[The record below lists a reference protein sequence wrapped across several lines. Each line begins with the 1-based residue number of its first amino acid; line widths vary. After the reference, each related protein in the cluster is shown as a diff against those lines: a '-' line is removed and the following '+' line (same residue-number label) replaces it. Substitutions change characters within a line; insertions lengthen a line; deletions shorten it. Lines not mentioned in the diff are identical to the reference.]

1 MVDDV
6 KSRTAQMFDAMSSS
20 YDAIVPFFAEFG
32 ELLVDAAG
40 VEPGDRTLDVATGT
54 GACLIPA
61 ARAVGDRGVAV
72 GIDLSEGMLEQL
84 RRASRA
90 AGLEHV
96 RVELMDA
103 EHIEFPDESFDVV
116 TCAFAVF
123 LFPDRPRALGEFAR
137 VLRPGGTVAF
147 STFANDALGYPWFAE
162 VVAPF
167 LPDDGPPADAAQR
180 FLHMDP
186 DAFAA
191 GLREVGFDAVS
202 SRVVER
208 HYHFAS
214 PAEHWD
220 WLVSNGHR
228 TTIERV
234 DPADLGLLKAAIEAR
249 LEPHR
254 DAVGYRFDKPI
265 RFTLAQRI
273 A

>member
-1 MVDDV
+1 M
-6 KSRTAQMFDAMSSS
+6 
-20 YDAIVPFFAEFG
+20 I
-32 ELLVDAAG
+32 
-40 VEPGDRTLDVATGT
+40 
-54 GACLIPA
+54 
-61 ARAVGDRGVAV
+61 
-72 GIDLSEGMLEQL
+72 
-84 RRASRA
+84 
-90 AGLEHV
+90 
-96 RVELMDA
+96 
-103 EHIEFPDESFDVV
+103 
-116 TCAFAVF
+116 
-123 LFPDRPRALGEFAR
+123 

-191 GLREVGFDAVS
+191 GLREVGFDGVS

-214 PAEHWD
+214 PVEHWD